1 MPFWNE
7 LFLEWL
13 WFNRRRDCWH
23 RSISLSLAAAGIQ
36 RNLLCRNLKELQQVT
51 ASFRRSVSLWLRPP
65 LRCDLLESLFGRRG
79 GLQFG
84 EPVLFLFAR
93 RRGAAVERR
102 GALYDVVRQVRR
114 RWQHFYATTCTYFIN
129 KVLVVLKMKR
139 LIRLTTTSI
148 VASEPQN
155 GKMLENR
162 ALVWNQNNSK
172 LTTVESR

>member
-36 RNLLCRNLKELQQVT
+36 RNLLCCNLKELQQVT
-51 ASFRRSVSLWLRPP
+51 ASFRRSVSLRLRPP

-93 RRGAAVERR
+93 GRGAAVERR
-102 GALYDVVRQVRR
+102 GALYDVVRQVGRR
-114 RWQHFYATTCTYFIN
+114 RQHFYATTCTNFI
-129 KVLVVLKMKR
+129 KSSVSCTEDEDWRGWSDLQQPRLWHRILKIGRCWRIER
-139 LIRLTTTSI
+139 LYGVRIT
-148 VASEPQN
+148 QN
-155 GKMLENR
+155 
-162 ALVWNQNNSK
+162 
-172 LTTVESR
+172 